1 MRNDPP
7 SDNVPNPPNSN
18 GKFNPLNNTPAQ
30 KYQLENAQI
39 RPNPRQPFQEL
50 HFSPFAK
57 RVTVIVLVALVVIF
71 LLQVADVLPPFIWAM
86 VVAYVL
92 NRPLSLLDSRTAW
105 PRWIWAVIFYLVFF
119 GVIALALF
127 WLIPNVGGEAREF
140 TKEAPSIRTNINNYL
155 QDNNGINIAGIKI
168 DTETAQNVIS
178 STLTTATGTA
188 RQVAPSAL
196 GRTAHFLI
204 DFVLFLVVTFYLM
217 LTGGSFIGNTIT
229 TLPLKYRRE
238 IGDLILR
245 IDRVLSAYI
254 RGQFI
259 LIGIMTTAAF
269 IVLTILGVHYAFV
282 LAIMTGVLELVPF
295 VGPYSAIVISS
306 GVAFFQPHGN
316 FGLGGLPLALIVA
329 ALYFTIRQVEDYVV
343 VPAVIGKMVE
353 LPSLVI
359 IFVVLAGSALLGP
372 MGLLLG
378 VPITAAIKIVVGYL
392 YYKLVDADREKLD
405 FTKASSFQEIAQ
417 TLQNMPNRRVLV
429 EIDGQS
435 EFFKQPENLAALKQL
450 EHEKEI
456 DIAVDTDN
464 EKLAA
469 ELRKHGIPVL
479 TMEQEHFVGKSR

>member
-1 MRNDPP
+1 MRNHDQPNQTSSNGYINP
-7 SDNVPNPPNSN
+7 LDNPPTA
-18 GKFNPLNNTPAQ
+18 KQ
-30 KYQLENAQI
+30 HLENASVA
-39 RPNPRQPFQEL
+39 PTPRQPFQEL
-50 HFSPFAK
+50 HFSVFAK
-57 RVTVIVLVALVVIF
+57 RITVIVLVSVVVIF
-71 LLQVADVLPPFIWAM
+71 LLKVADVLPPFIWAT

-92 NRPLSLLDSRTAW
+92 NHPLSILVSKTGW
-105 PRWIWAVIFYLVFF
+105 PRWTWAVLFYVVFF

-140 TKEAPSIRTNINNYL
+140 VKDAPTIRQNVDNYL
-155 QDNNGINIAGIKI
+155 QQNNGVNVAGVSI
-168 DTETAQNVIS
+168 DTETAQNIIS

-188 RQVAPSAL
+188 RDVAPSAL
-196 GRTAHFLI
+196 SRTARFLI

-217 LTGGSFIGNTIT
+217 LTGGSFISNTVT

-238 IGDLILR
+238 VGDLVMR

-269 IVLTILGVHYAFV
+269 IVLTILGVHYSFI

-306 GVAFFQPHGN
+306 AVAFFQPHGN
-316 FGLGGLPLALIVA
+316 FGLSGLPLALIVA

-405 FTKASSFQEIAQ
+405 FTKATNFQEIAQ
-417 TLQNMPNRRVLV
+417 ALGNMPNRRVLV

-435 EFFKQPENLAALKQL
+435 DFFREPANLAALKQL
-450 EHEKEI
+450 EEEKEI
-456 DIAVDTDN
+456 DIAVDTDD
-464 EKLAA
+464 EKLATA
-469 ELRKHGIPVL
+469 LRKQGIPVL